1 MKTFLTIAAI
11 ASCLFLVSCTAETE
25 SLEPTQNIKINQNVD
40 QSLFLKVVDS
50 TTYEGEPV
58 IKKDKD

>member
-58 IKKDKD
+58 IKKDRD